1 MKNEKDIKM
10 KNKKILILV
19 NHDLVI
25 YNFRKEL
32 VEALISEGYEVY
44 VSSPNGK
51 RIPELVD
58 MGCKFIETNVN
69 RHGKRPVEEI
79 KLINFYKKMMREI
92 QPLCVLTYTIKPN
105 IYGAIAA
112 RKYGIPC
119 IANITG
125 LGTAV
130 EYKSVTQSLTIN
142 LYKYAFR
149 DIHTVFFQNQDNMEF
164 FIDNNISNPQKYE
177 LLPGSGVNLDEFKYS
192 EYPMDDKIRF
202 VFISRI
208 MKEKGIDQ
216 YLETAKVVKSRYD
229 NIEFHICGFC
239 EDENYIKILKEYEE
253 REIIE
258 YHGMVENIKDVII
271 ESHCII
277 HPTYYPE
284 GMSNVLLESNACG
297 RPVIATN
304 RSGCKEIV
312 VEGMNGYLVSE
323 RDSEDLIEKVEYFIN
338 QPIEEKKDM
347 GYFGRK
353 HVERYFDRE
362 IVVSKYLQIIHTI
375 IKRNDRIK

>member
-1 MKNEKDIKM
+1 M

-32 VEALISEGYEVY
+32 VEKLISEGFEVY

-69 RHGKRPVEEI
+69 RHGKRPLEEI
-79 KLINFYKKMMREI
+79 KLIRFYKKIMKEI

-112 RKYGIPC
+112 KKYNIPC

-130 EYKSVTQSLTIN
+130 EYKSITQALTVN

-149 DIHTVFFQNQDNMEF
+149 DIHTVFFQNQDNMNF
-164 FIDNNISNPQKYE
+164 FIDNSISNSKRYE
-177 LLPGSGVNLDEFKYS
+177 LLPGSGVNLEEFS
-192 EYPMDDKIRF
+192 LLEYPKSDVIKF

-208 MKEKGIDQ
+208 MKEKGIDL
-216 YLETAKVVKSRYD
+216 YLEAAKIIKASHPKT
-229 NIEFHICGFC
+229 EFHICGFC
-239 EDENYIKILKEYEE
+239 EDDYEEKLSEFEKLGYIK
-253 REIIE
+253 
-258 YHGMVENIKDVII
+258 YHGMVTNIKEVLEYI
-271 ESHCII
+271 HCTV
-277 HPTYYPE
+277 HPSYYPE
-284 GMSNVLLESNACG
+284 GISNVLLESSASG
-297 RPVIATN
+297 RPIITTD
-304 RSGCKEIV
+304 RSGCREVINN
-312 VEGMNGYLVSE
+312 ELNGYLVPE
-323 RDSEDLIEKVEYFIN
+323 KNTKKLIEAIENFIKLD
-338 QPIEEKKDM
+338 QRKRIKM
-347 GYFGRK
+347 GLEGRK
-353 HVERYFDRE
+353 FVEKNYNRE
-362 IVVSKYLQIIHTI
+362 IIVNTYLKKIKSIIIENEH
-375 IKRNDRIK
+375 

>member
-1 MKNEKDIKM
+1 M
-10 KNKKILILV
+10 NKKVLILV
-19 NHDLVI
+19 NHDVAI

-32 VEALISEGYEVY
+32 VKALISEEYEVY

-51 RIPELVD
+51 RIPELVG
-58 MGCKFIETNVN
+58 MGCKFIETNIN
-69 RHGKRPVEEI
+69 RHGKNPLEEI
-79 KLINFYKKMMREI
+79 KLINFYKKVMREI
-92 QPLCVLTYTIKPN
+92 QPVCVLTYTIKPN

-112 RKYGIPC
+112 RKYNIPC

-216 YLETAKVVKSRYD
+216 YLETAKVIKSRYD

-253 REIIE
+253 REIIK

-297 RPVIATN
+297 RPTITTN
-304 RSGCKEIV
+304 RSGC
-312 VEGMNGYLVSE
+312 
-323 RDSEDLIEKVEYFIN
+323 
-338 QPIEEKKDM
+338 
-347 GYFGRK
+347 
-353 HVERYFDRE
+353 RE
-362 IVVSKYLQIIHTI
+362 IVNDGENGYIVPEKNTEELIKATEMFLKKNYLEKAEMGYQGREHVKKNFDRNIVVNKYLQH
-375 IKRNDRIK
+375 IKRIESSL

>member
-1 MKNEKDIKM
+1 M

-32 VEALISEGYEVY
+32 VEKLISEGYEVY

-58 MGCKFIETNVN
+58 MGCKFIETNLN

-79 KLINFYKKMMREI
+79 KLINFYKKMIREI

-112 RKYGIPC
+112 RKYDIPC

-130 EYKSVTQSLTIN
+130 EYKSITQAVTVN

-149 DIHTVFFQNQDNMEF
+149 DIHTVFFQNQDNMDF
-164 FIDNNISNPQKYE
+164 FTDNSISNPKRYE
-177 LLPGSGVNLDEFKYS
+177 LLPGSGVNLNEFKYT
-192 EYPMDDKIRF
+192 EYPTNDRINF

-216 YLETAKVVKSRYD
+216 YLETAKFIKSKYD
-229 NIEFHICGFC
+229 NVEFHVCGFC
-239 EDENYIKILKEYEE
+239 EDKHYIDVLKENEE
-253 REIIE
+253 KNIIK
-258 YHGMVENIKDVII
+258 YHGMVENIKNMII
-271 ESHCII
+271 KSHCII

-297 RPVIATN
+297 RPVITTD
-304 RSGCKEIV
+304 RSGC
-312 VEGMNGYLVSE
+312 
-323 RDSEDLIEKVEYFIN
+323 
-338 QPIEEKKDM
+338 
-347 GYFGRK
+347 
-353 HVERYFDRE
+353 RE
-362 IVVSKYLQIIHTI
+362 IVIDGENGYIVPEKNIEALIKSTESFLRKSYTEKAAMGYSGRKYVEENFDRNLVIDKYLLL
-375 IKRNDRIK
+375 IKRIEECYE